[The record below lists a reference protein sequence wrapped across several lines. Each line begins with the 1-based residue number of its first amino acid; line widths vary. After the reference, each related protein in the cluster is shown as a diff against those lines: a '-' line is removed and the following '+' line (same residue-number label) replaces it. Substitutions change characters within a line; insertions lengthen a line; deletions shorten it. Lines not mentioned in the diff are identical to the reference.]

1 MSKATELEKLEPSI
15 GLARLGG
22 TADEPLSQTSQRK
35 SEKPKRTVLL
45 SDDGKLI
52 ANDELPDKALRR
64 HMNHQGDC
72 KVS

>member
-1 MSKATELEKLEPSI
+1 
-15 GLARLGG
+15 
-22 TADEPLSQTSQRK
+22 
-35 SEKPKRTVLL
+35 LL

-72 KVS
+72 KVSRLTQPGSQYDLSPDTAHHIGHF